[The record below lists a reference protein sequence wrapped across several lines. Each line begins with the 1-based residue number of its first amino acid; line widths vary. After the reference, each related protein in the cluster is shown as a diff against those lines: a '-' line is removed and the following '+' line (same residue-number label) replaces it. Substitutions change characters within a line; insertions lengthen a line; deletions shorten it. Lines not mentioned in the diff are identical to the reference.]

1 MLKINTNNHNIKK
14 MEEDNGRTT
23 PVPSDGTD
31 NDDGND
37 ESSKDDSEKSR
48 KPIAIPKDMR
58 KELGALNDSNLSDAG
73 MVDVLR
79 ELLAKQM
86 KEHKDL
92 VSHTRELHKKVEAAA
107 RKAESQDG
115 KIASTR

>member
-1 MLKINTNNHNIKK
+1 